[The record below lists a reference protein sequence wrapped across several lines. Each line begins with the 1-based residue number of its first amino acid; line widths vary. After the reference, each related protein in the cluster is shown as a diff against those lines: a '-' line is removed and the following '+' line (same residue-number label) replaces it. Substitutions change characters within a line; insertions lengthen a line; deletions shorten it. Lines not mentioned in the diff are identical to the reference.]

1 MQNASIIF
9 GGVLRSRNGALIFQC
24 LQTEYLLQFLQTVI
38 HRFFFTFLRII
49 LKSAADFQKMLFPP
63 GEQNISNGS
72 FRRSRSELH
81 FAEGEFGKKTFK
93 VVIFAGKCRRSSR
106 FGFQIRITS
115 DCGDIAEILLKML

>member
-24 LQTEYLLQFLQTVI
+24 LQSEDLLQFIEAVI

-49 LKSAADFQKMLFPP
+49 FESAADFQKMLFPA

-72 FRRSRSELH
+72 FRSSRSGLH
-81 FAEGEFGKKTFK
+81 FAESEFGKKTFK
-93 VVIFAGKCRRSSR
+93 GVVAAGKCRRSR
-106 FGFQIRITS
+106 RLGFQIRITS